1 MTDDIEV
8 SNLQMVRPCKVEN
21 MDEAHC
27 APFVSND
34 VPLPH
39 LEIKVKL
46 LMSSSLWVTIWLTF
60 AKKANV
66 FFLVFSLEDHHI
78 ASQRVPMH
86 FENLVWLQRLRW
98 WFPGDIWSFWVTLW
112 LTSAKKTHIFWS
124 FFLSKTFHQLAS
136 HRVPTHFENLVWL

>member
-39 LEIKVKL
+39 LEINVKL
-46 LMSSSLWVTIWLTF
+46 LMPSSLWVTIWLTL
-60 AKKANV
+60 AKKAYV
-66 FFLVFSLEDHHI
+66 FFSFSIEDHHI
-78 ASQRVPMH
+78 ASQ
-86 FENLVWLQRLRW
+86 
-98 WFPGDIWSFWVTLW
+98 
-112 LTSAKKTHIFWS
+112 
-124 FFLSKTFHQLAS
+124 
-136 HRVPTHFENLVWL
+136 RVPTHFENLVWLHDESKMIFGLSEWHYG